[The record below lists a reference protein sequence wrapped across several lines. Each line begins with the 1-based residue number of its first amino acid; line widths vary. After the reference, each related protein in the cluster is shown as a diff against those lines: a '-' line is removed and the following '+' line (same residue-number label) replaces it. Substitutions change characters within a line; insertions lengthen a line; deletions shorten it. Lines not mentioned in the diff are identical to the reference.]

1 MSEEKYS
8 IVTFVLERI
17 RLGAKKDEIKEQ
29 VLAVGWSEDE
39 FDFAY
44 TQALKDF
51 GIPIPEESLR
61 ASFSKKATTLEV
73 VLNLFSFILLG
84 TIAIALGTLY
94 FEIIDKYF
102 PDLVIDNK
110 SSSFYQSQSKVS
122 TSAVHYSIASLIIA
136 FPLFFLVMRIW
147 FRKFRKDEGKTE
159 SHLTKWVTYL
169 VLLVASIIIVGDLIT
184 IVFTFLQGEMSVRF
198 FLKALVLLVIAGIV
212 FGFYFFERKMVQYKY
227 DIPEKTFFIFSSS
240 VLALI
245 LVAIIMGFF
254 ATGSPQTERMRRLDS
269 QRSGDLSSL
278 SSCIEDYA
286 NRYKKFPENILA
298 LQEASSFRHCSS
310 SIKDPETGEFYEY
323 SIKEEPKNVEGEGV
337 YELCASFSLVSD
349 DALVGSDY
357 RYNTSD
363 LWYKHGSGRTCFSQR
378 VFFQKETSSLI
389 EKDTSFDVSTSNA
402 PFPLAE

>member
-1 MSEEKYS
+1 MSEEKS
-8 IVTFVLERI
+8 LVTFVLDRI

-29 VLAVGWSEDE
+29 VSAVGWSEDE

-51 GIPIPEESLR
+51 GIPIPEESSR

-73 VLNLFSFILLG
+73 VLNLFSFILLSVV
-84 TIAIALGTLY
+84 AFSLGTLY

-102 PDLVIDNK
+102 PDLVIDNT
-110 SSSFYQSQSKVS
+110 SSYSYQSRSQVS

-136 FPLFFLVMRIW
+136 FPLFFFVMRMW

-184 IVFTFLQGEMSVRF
+184 ILFTFLQGEMSVRF
-198 FLKALVLLVIAGIV
+198 FLKALILLVIAGIV

-227 DIPEKTFFIFSSS
+227 DIPEKTFFIFSSG
-240 VLALI
+240 VFGLI
-245 LVAIIMGFF
+245 VIAIIMGFF
-254 ATGSPQTERMRRLDS
+254 ATGSPKMERMRTLDN
-269 QRSGDLSSL
+269 QRSENLSSL
-278 SSCIEDYA
+278 SSCISNYA
-286 NRYKKFPENILA
+286 SQYKRFPKDLLS
-298 LQEASSFRHCSS
+298 LQEASSFAYCSS

-323 SIKEEPKNVEGEGV
+323 AIKEEPKNGEGEGV

-349 DALVGSDY
+349 DTLINSDY
-357 RYNTSD
+357 RYNTSK
-363 LWYKHGSGRTCFSQR
+363 LWYKHNSGRTCFSQR
-378 VFFQKETSSLI
+378 VFFQKEATSLM
-389 EKDTSFDVSTSNA
+389 EKESSFDLSAPDVSHS
-402 PFPLAE
+402 PLE